1 MAHTGLP
8 EALPIGDA
16 EPHGFE
22 ESIPDWVSM
31 SSDDLDVTDPEPAG
45 LDKRINQLRR
55 SLLAMQAKSMK
66 VSWRLHHLCRTRSR
80 LRERQRVSD
89 GTATLKRH
97 SRTKGIHESVSVAES
112 STVIEIQVLPPHAK
126 SPVAVSCIVG
136 DSSAEGRLL
145 GEPVSAQ
152 NDSEAVGISVQIPS
166 LEEVPSRMR
175 IQTIMGHLKADPLD
189 RYRKLDVL
197 LRAFSN
203 NDDLSGIVSRM
214 RVSRMRVLDLSN
226 VAPKYE
232 RPSRL

>member
-1 MAHTGLP
+1 MMAHTGLP
-8 EALPIGDA
+8 ESLPIGDA

-55 SLLAMQAKSMK
+55 SILAMKSK
-66 VSWRLHHLCRTRSR
+66 TVKLQWRLDHLCRVRSR

-136 DSSAEGRLL
+136 DSSVEGRLL

-166 LEEVPSRMR
+166 LEEVPSAMR
-175 IQTIMGHLKADPLD
+175 IQNIMGHLKADRISLD
-189 RYRKLDVL
+189 RYRILDVL
-197 LRAFSN
+197 LRGFSN
-203 NDDLSGIVSRM
+203 NDDLSGV
-214 RVSRMRVLDLSN
+214 VSRMRVLDLSN